1 MKRGWFLPIHPN
13 LSTFNQN
20 MTDVKMQDAYYL
32 KTSLK
37 DTGSVI
43 IIANDQLRSTTTYLL
58 SFLLEIVSVA
68 VRGVSKTGYHN
79 FEKSSFVLAVLL
91 LLFTAPI
98 FHDIYVRESK

>member
-1 MKRGWFLPIHPN
+1 MKRRWFLPIHAN

-20 MTDVKMQDAYYL
+20 IANVKMQDVYYL

-43 IIANDQLRSTTTYLL
+43 IKANDQLRITTTYLL

-68 VRGVSKTGYHN
+68 VR
-79 FEKSSFVLAVLL
+79 
-91 LLFTAPI
+91 
-98 FHDIYVRESK
+98 